1 MSNKQQ
7 KVTTGF
13 LAVADTLSKIASDK
27 ILSGEF
33 NVMGGKLQVGANPS
47 GTQGYLG
54 FSKNF

>member
-13 LAVADTLSKIASDK
+13 LALADTLSKIASDK

-33 NVMGGKLQVGANPS
+33 DLMGGKLKVGANPS

-54 FSKNF
+54 FSKTF